1 MESFFGEYT
10 ISNDKDLISLDKVC
24 DLLSKSYWANQ
35 RSKDK
40 IKDSIKNSICVG
52 VYDTEK
58 MIGFARIVTDYATMY
73 WLCDVIIDEEYRGK
87 GLGKKLI
94 EYITEMEALKGMLG
108 ILATR
113 DAHGLYEKY
122 GFQREPEKYM
132 RRNAD

>member
-1 MESFFGEYT
+1 MEISFGEYK
-10 ISNDKDLISLDKVC
+10 ISNNKDLISVDRVAE
-24 DLLSKSYWANQ
+24 LLKKTYWADQ
-35 RSKDK
+35 RSKER
-40 IKDSIKNSICVG
+40 IAESIKNSLCFG
-52 VYDTEK
+52 VYAQEK
-58 MIGFARIVTDYATMY
+58 MIGFARIVTDHATMY

-94 EYITEMEALKGMLG
+94 EWITGLEELKGMFG

-122 GFQREPEKYM
+122 GFQKEPEKFM